1 MDAKKLLTGVGIVGG
16 VLGGICSLLGIAQ
29 TVDQMKNGVKLR
41 DDQLESLSN
50 SVSIK
55 VSANIVN
62 NYDALAA
69 AIVAQAKESKIII

>member
-16 VLGGICSLLGIAQ
+16 VLGGICSLFGIAQ

-69 AIVAQAKESKIII
+69 AIVAQAKESNKQ

>member
-50 SVSIK
+50 SISTK
-55 VSANIVN
+55 VSVDIVN

-69 AIVAQAKESKIII
+69 AIVAQAKESNKQ